1 LEEINLKYM
10 QRYLD
15 AKKKGS
21 KSRNLNMSLLIES
34 VDKGKVSKNNET
46 GLNMSY
52 ENVNRSQQRGVN

>member
-1 LEEINLKYM
+1 M

-34 VDKGKVSKNNET
+34 VDKGKVSKNNEK